1 MDYEKIFESINRAV
15 ESRPF
20 DHGAYADLFSLVR
33 TWETA
38 DFARAHEVNKQLRGK
53 VASKLREVS
62 SKEAAFFYDQWRK
75 CLLFDA
81 PHDFDSFML
90 YIEQKARQAVLCS
103 SEALPSA
110 YGAGFSGYSRWKAAP
125 FDHFHAE
132 TSRKES
138 DGDQFCQY
146 ALREVPRP
154 IYFDGGNGR

>member
-90 YIEQKARQAVLCS
+90 YIELN
-103 SEALPSA
+103 
-110 YGAGFSGYSRWKAAP
+110 
-125 FDHFHAE
+125 
-132 TSRKES
+132 RKP
-138 DGDQFCQY
+138 DKRF
-146 ALREVPRP
+146 
-154 IYFDGGNGR
+154 